1 MYRPKWTALWPDLML
16 LTSSSCFAKPVHRVL
31 PPVHWVLPP
40 VHCVLPAVHRVLPKW
55 KYFQGFHYL
64 AGRGGRPELSGERP
78 EDSLLGILQLES
90 IFKTNTFIPDVE
102 RRWGGGW
109 ILCGGATPTGET
121 GLLSLQLTITLKNIE
136 EIIHDM
142 VCFLLKI
149 FCSSYLSSSPTSSSS
164 ANWLLTAQIDTWYGP
179 GGTSV
184 YKMNQISTNTV
195 KRMGCDRGCLSVTV
209 FLPWPGVA
217 RGPWLNWDTVS
228 MSRPHSLGTAW

>member
-184 YKMNQISTNTV
+184 YKMNQISTNNALQCQ
-195 KRMGCDRGCLSVTV
+195 KNGL
-209 FLPWPGVA
+209 W
-217 RGPWLNWDTVS
+217 PWLFIRDRFPPLTRCS
-228 MSRPHSLGTAW
+228 